1 MLLNADQCPTGYT
14 QEQIAESGCIVGANI
29 GLGLVMLF
37 GVTLEIVTVAAAIII
52 LIAPLLAKF
61 FRRRRHP

>member
-1 MLLNADQCPTGYT
+1 MLLNADQCPTSYT

-37 GVTLEIVTVAAAIII
+37 GVALEIVTVAATVII
-52 LIAPLLAKF
+52 LMAPVLTKF
-61 FRRRRHP
+61 FRRRKHL